1 MTARASRP
9 TPVRTWASQLHLT
22 DVLRHGVS
30 SSPNVI
36 TRVSSA
42 PLGLRLI
49 LQETA
54 LENCYE
60 MAMWATEYDAYP
72 DMFPTSLQMI
82 TKIGYVIYM
91 YFICN
96 YI

>member
-9 TPVRTWASQLHLT
+9 APVRTWASQLHLT

-36 TRVSSA
+36 TRVSSS
-42 PLGLRLI
+42 PLGFRLV

-54 LENCYE
+54 LENDYDLTV
-60 MAMWATEYDAYP
+60 WATEYEADP
-72 DMFPTSLQMI
+72 DSLLINIQRLPN
-82 TKIGYVIYM
+82 TGYVIYM
-91 YFICN
+91 
-96 YI
+96 